1 MERAAAGT
9 FTTLGLELGGKDPA
23 YVAPDANLPFAV
35 ENLVDGAFFNSGQCC
50 CGIERI
56 YVHESRYGAFVKAYV
71 ELTSQYVLGD
81 PLDPATH
88 VGALISAEH
97 MEKVLGYIARGQAEG
112 ARLLTGGRRVT
123 EGDCVGVWLGVGLH
137 TVFCAVSST
146 PA

>member
-23 YVAPDANLPFAV
+23 YVAPDANLKFAI

-56 YVHESRYGAFVKAYV
+56 YVHESRYDAFVKGFV

-81 PLDPATH
+81 PLDQATTLGPMARANLAEVVRAQTH
-88 VGALISAEH
+88 EALGQGRESP
-97 MEKVLGYIARGQAEG
+97 YRSRGPSPGTSLAPP
-112 ARLLTGGRRVT
+112 TSRRRFSPMSIT
-123 EGDCVGVWLGVGLH
+123 R
-137 TVFCAVSST
+137 
-146 PA
+146 